1 MGQQIINIPV
11 NWDDEAIERT
21 IDNGVIREIKD
32 KIEKRTLEK
41 LGIEDRYGGH
51 TEFFSD
57 IVSGAVK
64 EVVADNKDYILEEI
78 INRSHRSLVNGKAF
92 KEAKNKL
99 NEKLTK
105 VTYEIENMEV

>member
-1 MGQQIINIPV
+1 MGQQIINIPI
-11 NWDDEAIERT
+11 NWDDELIERM

-41 LGIEDRYGGH
+41 LGIENRYSRH

-57 IVSGAVK
+57 IVSEAVK

-78 INRSHRSLVNGKAF
+78 VNRSHKSLINSKAF
-92 KEAKNKL
+92 REARNNL

-105 VTYEIENMEV
+105 VAYEIENMEV